1 MREGLPTTAKTD
13 DLDVVLTAAI
23 SDALDDCVEAGD
35 VAATRENAIARLLG
49 LACRNNIT
57 PASRRRFHK
66 AVPAWLWNIETL

>member
-1 MREGLPTTAKTD
+1 MREASQPRRRPD
-13 DLDVVLTAAI
+13 DLDVVLTVAI

-66 AVPAWLWNIETL
+66 AFPCVAVEY

>member
-35 VAATRENAIARLLG
+35 VAATRMPL
-49 LACRNNIT
+49 
-57 PASRRRFHK
+57 PASLDWH
-66 AVPAWLWNIETL
+66 VVIT